1 MASRIASQESARFTV
16 HPSLDRLELLAARY
30 RDHAYALHTHPTFV
44 FGVVT
49 AGVERLRV
57 GRRESFAGP
66 GSIIVVNPEEPHDG
80 EKGCDDGWS
89 YRTCYPSVGLI
100 REIAD
105 DLGLP
110 GLPLF
115 PSAVLAAPD
124 LAQAF
129 AAAHDRASRGG
140 ALDSEAGL
148 LLALRGIVARFGHI
162 GGRGDAAQ
170 PAASAARV
178 EAYDAVIAADP
189 AAAVDL
195 SALAAAA
202 GVTRFQVIRDF
213 KREAAMTPGQY
224 LRDRRVRRACALIG
238 AGLPLAAVAAEAG
251 FADQS
256 HLTRA
261 FKAVKGVTPAAWR
274 RALFPLVSSS
284 RTQRRSREDPGPT
297 R

>member
-1 MASRIASQESARFTV
+1 METEAARFTV
-16 HPSLDRLELLAARY
+16 HSSLDRLELLAARF
-30 RDHAYALHTHPTFV
+30 REHAYALHTHPTYV

-57 GRRESFAGP
+57 GRAGHLAGP
-66 GSIIVVNPEEPHDG
+66 GSIIVVNPEDPHDG

-89 YRTCYPSVGLI
+89 YRTCYPSVALI
-100 REIAD
+100 GEIAA

-124 LAQAF
+124 LAHAF
-129 AAAHDRASRGG
+129 AAAHDRACRGD
-140 ALDSEAGL
+140 ALDAEAGL
-148 LLALRGIVARFGHI
+148 LVALRTIVARFGHLG
-162 GGRGDAAQ
+162 GGRDARS
-170 PAASAARV
+170 PAGSAARV
-178 EAYDAVIAADP
+178 AAYDAMIAADP

-195 SALAAAA
+195 AALAAAA

-213 KREAAMTPGQY
+213 KRTAAMTPGQY
-224 LRDRRVRRACALIG
+224 VRDRRVRHACTLIG
-238 AGLPLAAVAAEAG
+238 SGLPLAAVAVDTG

-274 RALFPLVSSS
+274 RAL
-284 RTQRRSREDPGPT
+284 DA
-297 R
+297 

>member
-1 MASRIASQESARFTV
+1 MAPGSDPQESARFTV

-49 AGVERLRV
+49 SGVERLRV
-57 GRRESFAGP
+57 GRHESFAGP

-80 EKGCDDGWS
+80 EKGCDDGWT

-100 REIAD
+100 GEIAE
-105 DLGLP
+105 DLGLA

-115 PSAVLAAPD
+115 SSAVLAAPE

-129 AAAHDRASRGG
+129 AAAHDRACRGE
-140 ALDSEAGL
+140 ALESEAGL
-148 LLALRGIVARFGHI
+148 LAALRAIVARFGHLG
-162 GGRGDAAQ
+162 GGRDAAR
-170 PAASAARV
+170 PSGAAARV

-189 AAAVDL
+189 AAALDL
-195 SALAAAA
+195 SVFAAAA

-213 KREAAMTPGQY
+213 KRAAEMTPGQY
-224 LRDRRVRRACALIG
+224 VRDRRVRLACALIG
-238 AGLPLAAVAAEAG
+238 AGMPLAAVAAEAG

-261 FKAVKGVTPAAWR
+261 FKAVKGVTPAVWR
-274 RALFPLVSSS
+274 RALVPLLSSS
-284 RTQRRSREDPGPT
+284 RT
-297 R
+297 

>member
-1 MASRIASQESARFTV
+1 MASRIASQETARFTV

-57 GRRESFAGP
+57 GRSDSFAGP
-66 GSIIVVNPEEPHDG
+66 GSIIVVNPEDPHDG
-80 EKGCDDGWS
+80 EKGCDDGWT

-100 REIAD
+100 GEIAD

-110 GLPLF
+110 DLPLF
-115 PSAVLAAPD
+115 PSAVLSAPD

-129 AAAHDRASRGG
+129 AVAHDRACRGE
-140 ALDSEAGL
+140 ALESEAGL
-148 LLALRGIVARFGHI
+148 LVALRAIVARFGHLG
-162 GGRGDAAQ
+162 GGRDARR
-170 PAASAARV
+170 PAGSAARV
-178 EAYDAVIAADP
+178 AAYDAVIAADP

-195 SALAAAA
+195 AALAAAA

-213 KREAAMTPGQY
+213 KRAAAMTPGQY
-224 LRDRRVRRACALIG
+224 VRDRRVRRACALIG
-238 AGLPLAAVAAEAG
+238 AGLPLAAVAADTG

-274 RALFPLVSSS
+274 RALGG
-284 RTQRRSREDPGPT
+284 RGG
-297 R
+297 